1 MECHLKVIQ
10 CLESHISSTLTK
22 MKLEKLGHS
31 VEVVQDPSSLN
42 SVFSKNC
49 FDLILLDAST
59 SENDLVKNGLEK
71 LSVPLLYI
79 ETDLGVYYEL
89 DQKLVLKSS
98 FAEED
103 FLHKYHLAEEL
114 LKKHG
119 IEGLTIKDQVMSHY
133 SGDES
138 LALKVCATFLES
150 FTAHLELIEKS
161 FQSDTDDA
169 LAKKVHSFKGSLSA
183 LGETPAAKL
192 IRKMEILIKARQRQ
206 IAKGLFKDLIQECT
220 SIAGELESL
229 TS

>member
-1 MECHLKVIQ
+1 MSFKSYPVFGKPHKQYFDQDEVGKTWSL
-10 CLESHISSTLTK
+10 
-22 MKLEKLGHS
+22 S
-31 VEVVQDPSSLN
+31 VEVVLHPSSLN

-59 SENDLVKNGLEK
+59 SENDLVKNDLEK

-119 IEGLTIKDQVMSHY
+119 IR
-133 SGDES
+133 
-138 LALKVCATFLES
+138 A
-150 FTAHLELIEKS
+150 
-161 FQSDTDDA
+161 
-169 LAKKVHSFKGSLSA
+169 
-183 LGETPAAKL
+183 
-192 IRKMEILIKARQRQ
+192 
-206 IAKGLFKDLIQECT
+206 
-220 SIAGELESL
+220 
-229 TS
+229 